1 MPIILDFSENLPIFA
16 ARNDALFGRRDCPL
30 SNISIQLRHQN
41 RLKYSVRKE
50 VKHNMLSIMSKKES
64 NILKFII
71 AVVTEFARC
80 YGISQKQAYN
90 YLVRF
95 KGMAHLEEF
104 YNVLH
109 TQSFE
114 DNVEVLAEVCQN
126 NGGQLR

>member
-1 MPIILDFSENLPIFA
+1 
-16 ARNDALFGRRDCPL
+16 
-30 SNISIQLRHQN
+30 
-41 RLKYSVRKE
+41 
-50 VKHNMLSIMSKKES
+50 MSKQES
-64 NILKFII
+64 NILRFTI
-71 AVVTEFARC
+71 AVVTEFARF

-95 KGMAHLEEF
+95 RGMEHLDEF

>member
-1 MPIILDFSENLPIFA
+1 MFV
-16 ARNDALFGRRDCPL
+16 L
-30 SNISIQLRHQN
+30 SS
-41 RLKYSVRKE
+41 
-50 VKHNMLSIMSKKES
+50 MSKQES
-64 NILKFII
+64 NILRFTI
-71 AVVTEFARC
+71 AVVTEFARF

-95 KGMAHLEEF
+95 RGMEHLDEF

-114 DNVEVLAEVCQN
+114 DNVEVLAEVCQH